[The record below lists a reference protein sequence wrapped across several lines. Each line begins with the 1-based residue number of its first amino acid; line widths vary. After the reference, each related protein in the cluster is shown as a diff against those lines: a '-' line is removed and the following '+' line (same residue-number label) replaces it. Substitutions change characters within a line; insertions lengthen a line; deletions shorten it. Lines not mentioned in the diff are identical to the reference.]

1 MENNKVNTTTFYF
14 FYNSIKTLLSF
25 IDNYAYA
32 CFVII
37 LIDNMTNPGCSRL
50 FYDHM

>member
-14 FYNSIKTLLSF
+14 FYNSIKTLLF
-25 IDNYAYA
+25 IDNYVHAY
-32 CFVII
+32 FVII